1 MRVWHSLL
9 IESAGQDQAA
19 KSYRLLRAILNT
31 AVADRRL
38 TQNPC
43 AGPGAGT
50 ENTPERPMLD
60 TASVLDLADA
70 IEPRLRALVLLAGF
84 AGLRTGE
91 LLGLERRDL
100 DTLRGCVQVRRQA
113 QQIAGLGRT
122 VTAPKSDA
130 GTRTVALPRTV
141 TEEVRQHLGAYV
153 ASTAGGVQA

>member
-1 MRVWHSLL
+1 MQLFDSW
-9 IESAGQDQAA
+9 AGAL
-19 KSYRLLRAILNT
+19 SP
-31 AVADRRL
+31 ADY
-38 TQNPC
+38 
-43 AGPGAGT
+43 
-50 ENTPERPMLD
+50 ERFALPA
-60 TASVLDLADA
+60 TKRVLDAVS
-70 IEPRLRALVLLAGF
+70 ALGVPSILFGV
-84 AGLRTGE
+84 GTGE